1 MFDIDIFLSD
11 NEIRSL
17 KVQLDHASRQLRD
30 MNKNAPKT
38 TENAE
43 LFSTIKVMDSIK
55 LQGITCFSLW
65 IFFFISLHVL
75 RLKNAYQKDIWF
87 IDFTSVVI
95 GAISYFLF
103 TDHEVGHALF
113 GETETKT
120 VLKPREAIDSLD
132 DSIFLESPP
141 RKEQIKTASNVTLK
155 RYG

>member
-1 MFDIDIFLSD
+1 MTNSMKKCLSFEIFICIFNFPGLFDIDIFLSD

-65 IFFFISLHVL
+65 IFFFISLHVS
-75 RLKNAYQKDIWF
+75 RL
-87 IDFTSVVI
+87 
-95 GAISYFLF
+95 
-103 TDHEVGHALF
+103 
-113 GETETKT
+113 
-120 VLKPREAIDSLD
+120 
-132 DSIFLESPP
+132 
-141 RKEQIKTASNVTLK
+141 
-155 RYG
+155 